1 MSATRAGSVNTT
13 WKYGTGNSSAWRSV
27 SHCLAA
33 APWHFGQC
41 RLRQGDSRIGAV
53 LTARDM
59 AAERRGAAALDRRHH
74 LEVAEA
80 DMAGIGTAPCRA
92 MVAEDIRNL
101 QRRARHARRA
111 SGGRLVL
118 LDLADEMI
126 ERAGGVADRSGGNLR
141 VARRRVELGMSEQ
154 HLDHANID
162 VLLQ

>member
-1 MSATRAGSVNTT
+1 
-13 WKYGTGNSSAWRSV
+13 
-27 SHCLAA
+27 
-33 APWHFGQC
+33 
-41 RLRQGDSRIGAV
+41 
-53 LTARDM
+53 M
-59 AAERRGAAALDRRHH
+59 AAERRRAAALDRRHH
-74 LEVAEA
+74 LELAEA

-118 LDLADEMI
+118 LDLADETI
-126 ERAGGVADRSGGNLR
+126 ERAGDVADRIGGDLR

>member
-1 MSATRAGSVNTT
+1 
-13 WKYGTGNSSAWRSV
+13 
-27 SHCLAA
+27 
-33 APWHFGQC
+33 
-41 RLRQGDSRIGAV
+41 
-53 LTARDM
+53 
-59 AAERRGAAALDRRHH
+59 
-74 LEVAEA
+74 
-80 DMAGIGTAPCRA
+80 MAGIGTAPCRA

-126 ERAGGVADRSGGNLR
+126 ERAGDVADRSGGNLR